1 LPVVFELAKERKK
14 REAVMTKPKTR
25 VGIIG
30 AGVISGIYLEAPKKF
45 NILEMAAIADID
57 ISRAKA
63 KAEQYGVP
71 KACSVEE
78 LLADPEIDLVINLT
92 IPAAHAGVS
101 LAALEAGKSVYSE
114 KPLATTREDA
124 VRILSLAK
132 EKGLRVGCAPDTFL
146 GAGLQTC
153 RKLIDDGWIGQP
165 LAASAFMLGAGPEK
179 WHPDPE
185 FFFQPGAGPLF
196 DMGPYYLTALINL
209 LGPIGRV
216 SGSAQAVR
224 TERTITSQP
233 KFGTVLKVNTPS
245 HVAGVL
251 DFEGG
256 VVGTLIT
263 SFDAWHHALP
273 PIEIYGTEGT
283 LSVPDPNTFGG
294 PVKIRRAGA
303 EAWSEIPLTFNYATN
318 SRGLGV
324 ADMAF
329 AIQSGRAHRASG
341 DLAYHVLDTMQ
352 SILDASTQERHIRLS
367 SQCKRPEP
375 LPLGF
380 PLGVLD

>member
-1 LPVVFELAKERKK
+1 MATKK
-14 REAVMTKPKTR
+14 ARI
-25 VGIIG
+25 GIIG

-45 NILEMAAIADID
+45 DILENAAIADID
-57 ISRAKA
+57 LPRAQA

-78 LLADPEIDLVINLT
+78 LLADPSIDIVINLT
-92 IPAAHAGVS
+92 IPAVHAQVS

-114 KPLATTREDA
+114 KPLATTRDDA
-124 VRILSLAK
+124 AK
-132 EKGLRVGCAPDTFL
+132 LLKAAADKGLRIGCAPDTFL

-153 RKLIDDGWIGQP
+153 RKVIDDGWIGQP
-165 LAASAFMLGAGPEK
+165 LAASAFMLSAGPEK

-196 DMGPYYLTALINL
+196 DMGPYYLTALVNL
-209 LGPIGRV
+209 LGPISRV
-216 SGSAQAVR
+216 TGSAQSVR
-224 TERTITSQP
+224 SERTVTSQA
-233 KFGTVLKVNTPS
+233 KFGTKIKVNTPS

-256 VVGTLIT
+256 IVATLIT
-263 SFDAWHHALP
+263 SFDAWYHGLP

-294 PVKIRRAGA
+294 PVKVRRPGS
-303 EAWSEIPLTFNYATN
+303 EGWSEIPFSHNYPAN

-324 ADMAF
+324 ADMAY
-329 AIQSGRAHRASG
+329 AIASGRKHRASG

-352 SILDASTQERHIRLS
+352 SILESSREEKHIHLS
-367 SQCKRPEP
+367 SQVDRPAP
-375 LPLGF
+375 LPLGL
-380 PLGVLD
+380 PAGILD

>member
-1 LPVVFELAKERKK
+1 
-14 REAVMTKPKTR
+14 MTKTKVR

-30 AGVISGIYLEAPKKF
+30 CGFISGVYLEAPQKF
-45 NILEMAAIADID
+45 DILEIVAVADID
-57 ISRAKA
+57 MARAKA
-63 KAEQYGVP
+63 QAEKYNVP

-78 LLADPEIDLVINLT
+78 LLADASIDIVINLT
-92 IPAAHAGVS
+92 IPQVHAKVS
-101 LAALEAGKSVYSE
+101 LAVLESGKSIYSE

-124 VRILSLAK
+124 ARILKLARD
-132 EKGLRVGCAPDTFL
+132 KGLRVGCAPDTFL

-165 LAASAFMLGAGPEK
+165 LAASAFTLGAGPDK
-179 WHPDPE
+179 WHPDPD

-196 DMGPYYLTALINL
+196 DMGPYYLTALVSL
-209 LGPIGRV
+209 LGPIRRV

-224 TERTITSQP
+224 TERTIMSQP
-233 KFGTVLKVNTPS
+233 KFGTVLKVNTPT

-251 DFEGG
+251 DFEDGL
-256 VVGTLIT
+256 VATLTT
-263 SFDAWHHALP
+263 SFDAWYHGSP

-283 LSVPDPNTFGG
+283 LTLPDPNTFGG
-294 PVKIRRAGA
+294 PVKLRRAKA
-303 EAWSEIPLTFNYATN
+303 DSWSEIPLTHNYATN

-324 ADMAF
+324 ADMAY
-329 AIQSGRAHRASG
+329 ALQSNRPHRANG

-352 SILDASTQERHIRLS
+352 SILDSSTEERHIQLKSECR
-367 SQCKRPEP
+367 RPDP
-375 LPLGF
+375 LPLGL

>member
-1 LPVVFELAKERKK
+1 MANKK
-14 REAVMTKPKTR
+14 ARI
-25 VGIIG
+25 GIIG

-45 NILEMAAIADID
+45 DILENAAIADID
-57 ISRAKA
+57 LPRAQA

-78 LLADPEIDLVINLT
+78 LLADPNIDIVINLT
-92 IPAAHAGVS
+92 IPAVHAQVS
-101 LAALEAGKSVYSE
+101 LSALEAGKSVYSE

-124 VRILSLAK
+124 AK
-132 EKGLRVGCAPDTFL
+132 LLKVAANKGLRIGCAPDTFL

-196 DMGPYYLTALINL
+196 DMGPYYLTALVSL
-209 LGPIGRV
+209 LGPISRV
-216 SGSAQAVR
+216 TGSAQAVR
-224 TERTITSQP
+224 TERTVTSQP
-233 KFGTVLKVNTPS
+233 KFGTKIKVNTPS

-256 VVGTLIT
+256 IVGTLIT
-263 SFDAWHHALP
+263 SFDAWYNGLP

-294 PVKIRRAGA
+294 PVKVRRAGA
-303 EAWSEIPLTFNYATN
+303 EGWSEIPFSHNYPAN

-324 ADMAF
+324 ADMAY
-329 AIQSGRAHRASG
+329 AIQSGRKHRASG

-352 SILDASTQERHIRLS
+352 SILDSSKEEKHIRLS
-367 SQCKRPEP
+367 SQVDRPAP
-375 LPLGF
+375 LPLGL
-380 PLGVLD
+380 PAGILD